1 MPFWSLGKKIHNN
14 QFEAEDAL
22 RKNGATVK
30 MFFAINTFQSV
41 VAGLKQP
48 GSMTGF
54 GNAIFFFGGLQF
66 VCEEI
71 WPSYTSNRCGWPVFS
86 RTVLAHSN
94 GRKAKQSCLWMSLNL
109 PLLFGDDLTEQKSR
123 SSSYGLLSS
132 PLCFF
137 FFPSFFPHF
146 VRAVGPQQNFAKL
159 SSFLCFDVPDVS
171 GAVAIG

>member
-1 MPFWSLGKKIHNN
+1 M
-14 QFEAEDAL
+14 
-22 RKNGATVK
+22 
-30 MFFAINTFQSV
+30 
-41 VAGLKQP
+41 LKQP

-54 GNAIFFFGGLQF
+54 GNAIFFWWVGYSLYVRKFDQVTHLIDVVGP
-66 VCEEI
+66 C
-71 WPSYTSNRCGWPVFS
+71 FS

-123 SSSYGLLSS
+123 SSSYGLLST

-137 FFPSFFPHF
+137 FLIFSHF